1 MPGADSDQTAGYR
14 KVPVRHP
21 FDAMAQT
28 WMVAT
33 ARRVPRAD
41 VPWLIGPAAGSD
53 VVGHGWVEREAAA
66 IGGRTSR
73 GPEHGL
79 LPSFAALAGS
89 RFDPA
94 DVDPRIAD
102 FYERTS
108 AWRLDVS
115 FGMDSEVVHLHDA
128 VGEVVGAAWQRTMR
142 KAGATVYS
150 GLYGTTSLPGS
161 SQPSVRVVFPLP
173 GGSLPVFLAP
183 SADDRGRKLCTSGGS
198 RSPSTFTSMSTRT
211 AMCAPITHCGCGTS
225 PLFGSITGCVRSS
238 PQ

>member
-1 MPGADSDQTAGYR
+1 M
-14 KVPVRHP
+14 
-21 FDAMAQT
+21 
-28 WMVAT
+28 
-33 ARRVPRAD
+33 
-41 VPWLIGPAAGSD
+41 
-53 VVGHGWVEREAAA
+53 EREAET

-108 AWRLDVS
+108 AWRLDFWSEWSPAAWPFGRAIAAMWSQRLQQLSLPMRPLDVS

-142 KAGATVYS
+142 KTGATVYS
-150 GLYGTTSLPGS
+150 GLYGTTTLPGS
-161 SQPSVRVVFPLP
+161 SQPSVRAVFPLP
-173 GGSLPVFLAP
+173 RGSLAVFLSS
-183 SADDRGRKLCTSGGS
+183 SADENGGFVPIAEHFHLYVDEDGDVRTDHSLRLWNIPAVRLHYRMRPSVGRGTGL
-198 RSPSTFTSMSTRT
+198 T
-211 AMCAPITHCGCGTS
+211 AQLLVA
-225 PLFGSITGCVRSS
+225 SS
-238 PQ
+238 